1 MVTRLLLS
9 ALLAVSV
16 LIPASIA
23 PSITSAA
30 NCQFILGF
38 KTIHDAL
45 PDAVGDCKVDEH
57 HNPENGDGLQE
68 TTGVSNKGG
77 LLVWRKADNWTAY
90 TDGYRTWVNG
100 PNGLQTRLNTERFPF
115 ESDDREPATA
125 TPAPSPA
132 TKKARPIGSACPDGY
147 PVKGNQG
154 SRSTTDWI
162 YHVPGDNSYSV
173 TVPEECFVTAADAE
187 AAGYRPARR

>member
-1 MVTRLLLS
+1 MIRLYFMGN
-9 ALLAVSV
+9 
-16 LIPASIA
+16 P
-23 PSITSAA
+23 PTFWA
-30 NCQFILGF
+30 NR
-38 KTIHDAL
+38 
-45 PDAVGDCKVDEH
+45 
-57 HNPENGDGLQE
+57 GLWA
-68 TTGVSNKGG
+68 K
-77 LLVWRKADNWTAY
+77 
-90 TDGYRTWVNG
+90 
-100 PNGLQTRLNTERFPF
+100 P
-115 ESDDREPATA
+115 
-125 TPAPSPA
+125 PA